1 MAQWSRAT
9 GASAGNARNQ
19 ETLMALKKEYYDLL
33 KWCPAWIVPR
43 ILERLEK
50 LPDRPEVLFEAEVD
64 FGASNIL
71 FVCRR
76 GDA

>member
-1 MAQWSRAT
+1 
-9 GASAGNARNQ
+9 
-19 ETLMALKKEYYDLL
+19 MALKKEYYDLL
-33 KWCPAWIVPR
+33 KWCPPWIVPR

-50 LPDRPEVLFEAEVD
+50 LPDKPEVLFEAEVD
-64 FGASNIL
+64 FGASNTL